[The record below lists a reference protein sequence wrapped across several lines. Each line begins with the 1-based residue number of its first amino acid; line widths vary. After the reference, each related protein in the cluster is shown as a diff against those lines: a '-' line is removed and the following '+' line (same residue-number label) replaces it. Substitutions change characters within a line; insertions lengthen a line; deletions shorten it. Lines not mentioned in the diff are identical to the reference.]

1 VTTQTQA
8 GFTLA
13 EVLVAMLVLITAIVS
28 LAQLFGV
35 GMRTNMSAH
44 RVTVTSMLAAQK
56 VEELAA
62 LAWGV
67 DELGGLVGAVPETR
81 ADTEYLDAAGTI
93 VGRGTA
99 PPAAAVY
106 VRQWWVA
113 PLASSGGSTL
123 VLEVFAARVDERDG
137 AWLVAAKTR
146 KAR

>member
-1 VTTQTQA
+1 VTEQPQA

-13 EVLVAMLVLITAIVS
+13 EVLVAMLILATALAS

-44 RVTVTSMLAAQK
+44 RVTITSMLAAQK

-67 DELGGLVGAVPETR
+67 DERGRPIGGLPATLS
-81 ADTEYLDAAGTI
+81 DTEHLDAAGNV
-93 VGRGTA
+93 VGRGSS
-99 PPAAAVY
+99 PPDSTTY
-106 VRQWWVA
+106 VRQWWVS
-113 PLASSGGSTL
+113 PLPSSGGATL
-123 VLEVFAARVDERDG
+123 VFEVFARRVGERG
-137 AWLVAAKTR
+137 GTWVVAAKTR